1 MGRAE
6 RRAAEKTAKANLKM
20 LQGLPVDRFARW
32 LGSYQQAAYQDGFE
46 DGVESNTLAIMRYLH
61 DDFGFGNTRFQRL
74 IECAKKDVKLMRE
87 GYITPKEV
95 KDGLAAEGADCL
107 KQLQMKGEPDPLR
120 EWVPVSVTLPPDED
134 RVLCCTQNKKG
145 AKNLVIGYYM
155 KGEWRVGMN
164 SNVIAWRFL
173 PPAYEAKEVDKSEH
187 K

>member
-74 IECAKKDVKLMRE
+74 IECAKKDVKLMKE

-95 KDGLAAEGADCL
+95 KDGLAEEGVTCL

-173 PPAYEAKEVDKSEH
+173 PPAYEPKEVDKSEAE
-187 K
+187 

>member
-6 RRAAEKTAKANLKM
+6 RRAADKAAKTELKK
-20 LQGLPVDRFARW
+20 LQSLPVDRFAGW
-32 LGSYQQAAYQDGFE
+32 LGHYAQSSYQDGFE

-87 GYITPKEV
+87 GYVTPKEV
-95 KDGLAAEGADCL
+95 KDGLAAEGVTCL
-107 KQLQMKGEPDPLR
+107 KQLQMKEEPDPLR
-120 EWVPVSVTLPPDED
+120 EWVPVDVTLPPDED

-173 PPAYEAKEVDKSEH
+173 PPAYEAKEGKDDTK
-187 K
+187 

>member
-1 MGRAE
+1 MNRE
-6 RRAAEKTAKANLKM
+6 QRRNFEKDLKRIRQLDLPQFAIWVNAYGKAH
-20 LQGLPVDRFARW
+20 
-32 LGSYQQAAYQDGFE
+32 YEDGFG
-46 DGVESNTLAIMRYLH
+46 DGVECNTLAIMRYLH
-61 DDFGFGNTRFQRL
+61 DDFGFGDKRFQRL

-87 GYITPKEV
+87 GYITPADV
-95 KDGLAAEGADCL
+95 KNGLAAEGCDCL

-120 EWVPVSVTLPPDED
+120 EWVPVEITLPPEQE

-155 KGEWRVGMN
+155 GGLWRVGMN

-173 PPAYEAKEVDKSEH
+173 PPEYEAKEDK

>member
-6 RRAAEKTAKANLKM
+6 RRAADKAAKTELKK
-20 LQGLPVDRFARW
+20 LQGLPVDRFAGW
-32 LGSYQQAAYQDGFE
+32 LGQYHQAAYQDGFE

-61 DDFGFGNTRFQRL
+61 DDFGFGDKRFQRL
-74 IECAKKDVKLMRE
+74 IECAKKDVKAMRE
-87 GYITPKEV
+87 GYITPADV
-95 KDGLAAEGADCL
+95 KNGLAEEGVTCL
-107 KQLQMKGEPDPLR
+107 KQLQMKSEPDPLR
-120 EWVPVSVTLPPDED
+120 EWVPVETTLPPDED
-134 RVLCCTQNKKG
+134 RVLCCTMNKKG

-173 PPAYEAKEVDKSEH
+173 PPAYEKEVDKSEP